1 MPYTRSSKRHTVFP
15 NGFSEEEIDSSH
27 SAEDEM
33 NKIKRNLALK
43 LQINE
48 KSSSSEESEIE
59 ETKQLGPPTKE
70 KKMHWKK

>member
-1 MPYTRSSKRHTVFP
+1 
-15 NGFSEEEIDSSH
+15 
-27 SAEDEM
+27 M